1 MSHVVFHHWLKHFA
15 YTKKKKCSF
24 CKKEKCSPKYT
35 LYDNKKQSQNWLG
48 KQLRLLAVCFY
59 ALMGEKCS
67 SSSTCLCPTLS
78 VNTGEK
84 STVHL
89 TWWQTQ
95 KWLDSVH
102 SFTTHPNFPSLF
114 FYKNIS
120 PYKRQLGIYFFFFF
134 CNCHTTFDLKYI
146 CIDKPTVYK
155 QILFSNHSMSEEAVR
170 VLSAGT
176 TQTFSSS
183 FLRNI
188 FFLGRTQARKRWIP
202 SQT

>member
-1 MSHVVFHHWLKHFA
+1 MQYVSRRVSSLTEALCVH
-15 YTKKKKCSF
+15 TQKKCSF

-120 PYKRQLGIYFFFFF
+120 PYKRQLGIYIFFFA
-134 CNCHTTFDLKYI
+134 TAIQPLTL
-146 CIDKPTVYK
+146 
-155 QILFSNHSMSEEAVR
+155 
-170 VLSAGT
+170 
-176 TQTFSSS
+176 
-183 FLRNI
+183 NI
-188 FFLGRTQARKRWIP
+188 
-202 SQT
+202 SV